1 MKYAKYIL
9 RLINSIFIVLII
21 NTIFPFTAFAQ
32 TDTIKMMQYNLMY
45 YTDNSGVSDC
55 NSTTNSLNT
64 KDAALRTI
72 LQYVQPDVF
81 CVCEM
86 GSNISYVN
94 RLMDSDLNI
103 NGVDYYQHCPLT
115 NYSGGYIANMMYY
128 DSRKMSFYKSFY
140 LTTSYRDINGYR
152 MFFNTPNL
160 SSGDTIFMTFWI
172 THLKAGSTADNEA
185 SRLDEVQRLM
195 NRIITESPGNCT
207 FSGDFN
213 LYGAEETAYQ
223 ELINYS
229 NSLYR
234 FYDPINQAGHWNN
247 NSQFAA
253 YHTQSTHS
261 QYTDCFSSGG
271 MDDRFDFIL
280 VSPYVYY
287 GSKKVQVVP
296 NSYHA
301 LGQDGNRFNGSII
314 SPTNNSI
321 PSAVA
326 TALYNQSDHLPV
338 ITNFAIDTRTG
349 IPDYANNL
357 LLQVT
362 NPVRDELVSEIQVS
376 ESDTYNFDIF
386 SIDGKKLGAYSQ
398 YLEQGTHR
406 LNYPFPYSKGIYLLK
421 VSNLKHQQIVKKLVK

>member
-1 MKYAKYIL
+1 MKLVRFFSQCKYLLFITFV
-9 RLINSIFIVLII
+9 INIMTNSKIS
-21 NTIFPFTAFAQ
+21 AQ

-55 NSTTNSLNT
+55 NSATNNLNT

-160 SSGDTIFMTFWI
+160 VNGDTIFMTFWI
-172 THLKAGSTADNEA
+172 THLKAGSSEDNAA

-195 NRIITESPGNCT
+195 NRIIMESPGNCT

-213 LYGAEETAYQ
+213 LYGAEESAYQ

-253 YHTQSTHS
+253 YHTQSTHA

-296 NSYHA
+296 SSYHA

-338 ITNFAIDTRTG
+338 ITNFAIDTRVG
-349 IPDYANNL
+349 ISDYANAL

-362 NPVRDELVSEIQVS
+362 NPVRDELVTEIQVN
-376 ESDTYNFDIF
+376 ESDTYNYVIY
-386 SIDGKKLGAYSQ
+386 SMDGKKLAAYSS
-398 YLEQGTHR
+398 YLEQGAHR
-406 LNYPFPYSKGIYLLK
+406 LSYPFPYSKGIYLLK
-421 VSNLKHQQIVKKLVK
+421 VSNSKHQQIVKKLVK